1 MRDVLSPSSAV
12 NLVNPSG
19 MGRVV
24 LICEHASNHFP
35 ARFGDLGLTRA
46 DENSHVAWD
55 PGAYGL
61 ALRLSAAL
69 DAPLIASTVSRLVY
83 DCNRPPDA
91 ADAMPAKSELI
102 HVPGNADLN
111 AEQKAARVASIYDP
125 FCAAVAQVL
134 DGRDTGT
141 IIVTVHSFTPIYFGK
156 PRSVEIGLLHDG
168 DSRLV
173 DAMLDQT
180 HALAH
185 RNIQRNQPYGPE
197 DGVTHTLTKHALPR
211 GLANVML
218 EVRNDLLGDDEAIAA
233 ITHEILTLL
242 TPAIQKLS
250 TTEHQK

>member
-1 MRDVLSPSSAV
+1 MQDTLSQLSAV
-12 NLVNPSG
+12 NVVNPSG

-24 LICEHASNHFP
+24 LICEHASNRIP
-35 ARFGDLGLTRA
+35 DIFGDLGLNRA
-46 DENSHVAWD
+46 DRDSHAAWD

-102 HVPGNADLN
+102 HVPVNAGLN
-111 AEQKAARVASIYDP
+111 AEQKSARVASVYDP

-141 IIVTVHSFTPIYFGK
+141 IIVTVHSFTLIYFGK
-156 PRSVEIGLLHDG
+156 PRSVEIGLLHDD

-185 RNIQRNQPYGPE
+185 RNIQRNEPYGPK

-218 EVRNDLLGDDEAIAA
+218 EVRNDLLGDDDAIAA
-233 ITHEILTLL
+233 ITKEILTLL

-250 TTEHQK
+250 TMEHQQ